1 MQLRPER
8 GAIALLEPQFLM
20 CVRRCPT
27 LPHSLGCSTIGAVG
41 LSFRVRDG
49 TGRFPHA
56 MTAVTL
62 LTTPQQTNTGGVGN
76 LNWPWVHDF
85 TIQLSNYSICN
96 STVRTTTTTTRTAMI
111 TAAAGCCWC
120 GHRTVPPQHV
130 LGVVGF
136 VVWGPPSGREHA

>member
-8 GAIALLEPQFLM
+8 GAIALLEPQSSM

-27 LPHSLGCSTIGAVG
+27 LPHSFGCSTIGAVG

-62 LTTPQQTNTGGVGN
+62 PTQPLAFLPGVGKPCVGGD
-76 LNWPWVHDF
+76 NWLYVVIPETF
-85 TIQLSNYSICN
+85 L
-96 STVRTTTTTTRTAMI
+96 
-111 TAAAGCCWC
+111 
-120 GHRTVPPQHV
+120 VPRGLGLPP
-130 LGVVGF
+130 GVVGLLF
-136 VVWGPPSGREHA
+136 QNRLVDA